1 MTIKITTAAIAL
13 IANAACVFC
22 PSSTAPRIASGPHF
36 CAAVSRHGHCAAP
49 ATCACI
55 AFEENSAV
63 VVSEAGYAVLPAH
76 DSEAA
81 CTRDELSYGPAAPV
95 NPPHEACKPSVL
107 RYLKRK

>member
-13 IANAACVFC
+13 IANVLSLLHCAED
-22 PSSTAPRIASGPHF
+22 RIGP
-36 CAAVSRHGHCAAP
+36 ALLRGHCAAP

-55 AFEENSAV
+55 AFEENSTV

-107 RYLKRK
+107 RHLKRK